1 MSDDSSCLHPSALFL
16 PLFCVRQREGML
28 AAANARIRALSFH
41 VTQLQAEEKLVVR
54 LLVGSEQAW
63 LLFCMTCLHL

>member
-1 MSDDSSCLHPSALFL
+1 MQ
-16 PLFCVRQREGML
+16 QREGML

-54 LLVGSEQAW
+54 LLVGSVEARHLHQ
-63 LLFCMTCLHL
+63 LLASIAPSGMST